1 MMMMS
6 LVNILAMV
14 GSNICLSFGIK
25 FGDIELAL
33 ALFSVSV
40 HLTLPAQHALI
51 STVAGKALAVEGVAA
66 VLNAVDHL
74 WFGGVAQV
82 VGNEVSLH
90 AAKVVTLCGA
100 LVEAESTPLLN
111 AALLATVRKDR
122 PHSTV
127 KCPAAMGDAL
137 ALGARRLHAVTTQVE
152 SLLKTRN
159 LAVVSGAADSTANW
173 LVHCC
178 VGALHQ

>member
-1 MMMMS
+1 MMMS

-14 GSNICLSFGIK
+14 GSNKCLSFGIK

-33 ALFSVSV
+33 FSVSV
-40 HLTLPAQHALI
+40 HLTLSAQHALI

-66 VLNAVDHL
+66 VLNAVDHF
-74 WFGGVAQV
+74 WFGGVAQI

-111 AALLATVRKDR
+111 AALLATVCKNW

-127 KCPAAMGDAL
+127 KGPAAMGDAL
-137 ALGARRLHAVTTQVE
+137 ALGARCLHAVTAQIK
-152 SLLKTRN
+152 SLLKTGN